1 MKIYLPA
8 TKEKKKH
15 SLSALYTSY
24 TTPSF
29 SHLILP
35 LEQTNLWEGIISP
48 KWEMKE
54 YIIVIRGQITEPSY
68 LV

>member
-8 TKEKKKH
+8 TKEKKNH

-24 TTPSF
+24 TPSF